1 MKRTLLYALCPV
13 VAAVILSGCGGI
25 NSLLKSGKPDL
36 VYAKALEYYEREKW
50 QRASTLFEGVQ
61 HYYAGTP
68 REDSLSFFNARCK
81 YKNRD
86 YETAS
91 TLFEDFRRKFG
102 RSPFIEDAEGMYALC
117 FYYLSPGPTRDQT
130 MTGQALV
137 AINEFMSRY
146 PESSRIEDF
155 RKINEELTQRLHE
168 KAYNNAY
175 TYYKIGRYKSAI
187 TSLKNALKQYPESK
201 HREEIMYLIV
211 DASYHLAS
219 NSVSDKQTDR
229 YLSMLDS
236 YLSFKEEFP
245 ESKHLKE
252 VDRMAQHARDYLDRN
267 GNKEDEDNNI

>member
-36 VYAKALEYYEREKW
+36 VYATALEYSEREKW

-146 PESSRIEDF
+146 PESSRTEDF

-168 KAYNNAY
+168 KAYDNAY

-211 DASYHLAS
+211 DASYRLAS

-252 VDRMAQHARDYLDRN
+252 IDRMAQHARDYLDRN
-267 GNKEDEDNNI
+267 GNKEDEDNNQ